1 MPKRLRALLLVMVV
15 GLFASACGSDSQT
28 AESSSVVAATAAGGQ
43 IDFGALEGTDTVLW
57 FWAPW

>member
-1 MPKRLRALLLVMVV
+1 MPKRLRPLLLVMVV

-43 IDFGALEGTDTVLW
+43 IDFGALEGLSLIHI
-57 FWAPW
+57 